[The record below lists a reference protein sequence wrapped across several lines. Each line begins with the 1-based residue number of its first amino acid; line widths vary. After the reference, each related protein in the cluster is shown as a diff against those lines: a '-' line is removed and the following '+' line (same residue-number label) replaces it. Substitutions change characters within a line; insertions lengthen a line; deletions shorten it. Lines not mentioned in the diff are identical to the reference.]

1 MFNLFLNFC
10 GKIYFMTAKTAIQEK
25 AKIKLFTYEDY
36 VAMTPPD
43 SGNYELHEGKIVFM
57 PSPTTQHQDVSMKLS
72 AMLYFHIVKYGL
84 GKVFAAPVDT
94 VFDKHNTLQP
104 DILFISKERSSIIEA
119 KRVNGAPDFI
129 IEIESP
135 SNTKK
140 VLSFK
145 KYIYE
150 TFGVKEYWVVH
161 LDKNTIGRY
170 ENLEEELVLVGT
182 FGIGDVIQSSQVE
195 GFELSVNE
203 LFSL

>member
-1 MFNLFLNFC
+1 
-10 GKIYFMTAKTAIQEK
+10 
-25 AKIKLFTYEDY
+25 
-36 VAMTPPD
+36 MTPPD

-57 PSPTTQHQDVSMKLS
+57 AAPSILHQRISMKLS
-72 AMLYFHIVKYGL
+72 ALLYFHILKFNL
-84 GKVFAAPVDT
+84 GEVFSAPVDV

-104 DILFISKERSSIIEA
+104 DILFISKEQSSIIEA

-150 TFGVKEYWVVH
+150 SFGVKEYWVVH

-170 ENLEEELVLVGT
+170 ENLDEELVLVGT

-195 GFELSVNE
+195 GFELSVSE